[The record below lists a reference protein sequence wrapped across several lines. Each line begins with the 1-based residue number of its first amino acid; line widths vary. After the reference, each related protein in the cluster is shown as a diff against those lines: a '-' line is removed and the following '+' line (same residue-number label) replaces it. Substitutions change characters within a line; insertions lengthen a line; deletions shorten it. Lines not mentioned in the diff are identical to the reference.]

1 MKETVIDSN
10 DLKAMSP
17 FFNTGFGS
25 WVGKLLIKW
34 LEIDKVN
41 QAHKNSCHLRGAAF
55 TSALLRDPLIDLKYR
70 LHGAELL
77 NHLPEGSFITVSNHP
92 IGSLDGIMLIDIM
105 AARRPDFKVMVNGIL
120 SKIGAMNDNFITVH
134 PDTKRNGKGNLSNMN
149 GVRLCLQHIKEGHP
163 MGFFPA
169 GAMSFY
175 NSKYHAVR
183 DLPWTRSVIR
193 LIQKA
198 NVPVYPVYFD
208 FLNSKYFYFLG
219 WLNWRLRTIRI
230 VPEVFNKKGK
240 TVDVYIGDPVPVEKI
255 RSFATEE
262 ELGQYLYDLTY
273 ACKNSRS

>member
-10 DLKAMSP
+10 DLKELSP
-17 FFNTGFGS
+17 FFKTRLGV
-25 WVGKLLIKW
+25 WIGKLLIKC
-34 LEIDKVN
+34 LKIDKVN
-41 QAHKNSCHLRGAAF
+41 QAHKNSCHLRGADF
-55 TSALLRDPLIDLKYR
+55 TSALLKDPLIDLKYR
-70 LHGAELL
+70 IHGAERLE
-77 NHLPEGSFITVSNHP
+77 HLPEGSFVTVSNHP
-92 IGSLDGIMLIDIM
+92 IGSLDGIMLIDM
-105 AARRPDFKVMVNGIL
+105 FAARRPDFKVMVNGIL

-134 PDTKRNGKGNLSNMN
+134 PDTKRDGKGNRNNMN

-175 NSKYHAVR
+175 NSQYHAVR

-219 WLNWRLRTIRI
+219 WLDWKLRTIRI
-230 VPEVFNKKGK
+230 VPEVFNKRGR
-240 TVDVYIGDPVPVEKI
+240 TVDVYIGAPVSVEKI
-255 RSFATEE
+255 QSFASDEA
-262 ELGQYLYDLTY
+262 LGQYLYDLTY
-273 ACKNSRS
+273 SCKNS